1 MNTIGDR
8 IKALR
13 KSKGWTQKDL
23 ADQLGWVHTRLTNYE
38 NGARAPRVEYL
49 HQLAKLFDTPI
60 GVLLGTHSME
70 TSKKDAIRDSIPII
84 DWSNVRKF
92 IAGDHSSEYATGH
105 VRPNYGLNM
114 RPNSFAVK
122 IETDSM
128 MGSGI
133 DSFAPGALVICETL
147 IEPKS
152 GSYVIASETAYSTP
166 MLRRLI
172 SEGGS
177 WFLQPLNP
185 TYPSIQFQNIKNSVL
200 ATAVEWLRFGA
211 L

>member
-1 MNTIGDR
+1 MSTIGDR

-60 GVLLGTHSME
+60 GVLLGTQSME
-70 TSKKDAIRDSIPII
+70 KSEAEVVRDSVPII
-84 DWSNVRKF
+84 DWLNVRKF
-92 IAGDHSSEYATGH
+92 ISGDRSEAYTIGRI
-105 VRPNYGLNM
+105 RPNYGPNM
-114 RPNSFAVK
+114 RPNAFAVK

-128 MGSGI
+128 IGSGI
-133 DSFAPGALVICETL
+133 DSFAPGSVVICDNL
-147 IEPKS
+147 ITPKS
-152 GSYVIASETAYSTP
+152 GLFVIASENNESTP

-185 TYPSIQFQNIKNSVL
+185 TYPSIQIQNLQNSVL
-200 ATAVEWLRFGA
+200 ATAVEWVRCGA